1 MPMIIEN
8 GYVLQNSMVEK
19 KNIRIEGNKI
29 TEIGSNVKGS
39 DTIDASNH
47 LIMPGLVNTHTHVAM
62 TLLRGYADDI
72 PLSEWLKEYILPKEM
87 KLKPVDCYYGSLLG
101 IIEMIRS
108 GTTCFSDMYFH
119 EDQTVR
125 AVRESGMRAVLS
137 YGIADMG
144 DPRRGAYVVNMALKF
159 AYTVKDERIHVA
171 FGPHSP
177 YMCSSDFLMRIQ
189 ELAQKMGKIVHIHL
203 HEAEEEIKKY
213 HKKHEKTPIEL
224 LETIGFLQKNVCA
237 AHVVHVS
244 DRELDILKKNNVK
257 VLHCPASNLKL
268 GNGISPVAAMVEK
281 GMSVSLGT
289 DGAASNNSLDLFREM
304 RLMVL
309 LQKAHNS
316 QAMKADTAVKIA
328 TENGG
333 NALNWKTGKIEEGFL
348 ADLIFIDLKKV
359 SIVPRHNLVSNIVYS
374 MNSSAVDTVIIDG
387 KVIMEN
393 GTILTVDEEKIM
405 EKAQEKAFDLVN
417 R

>member
-1 MPMIIEN
+1 MIIKN
-8 GYVLQNSMVEK
+8 GYILQNSIVEK
-19 KNIRIEGNKI
+19 KNICIEGNKI
-29 TEIGSNVKGS
+29 TEIGKNVKGS
-39 DTIDASNH
+39 DTIDAKNH

-72 PLSEWLKEYILPKEM
+72 PLTEWLKDYIWPKEM

-119 EDQTVR
+119 EDQTAR

-137 YGIADMG
+137 PGIADLG
-144 DPRRGAYVVNMALKF
+144 DVKRGAYMVNMTLKF
-159 AYTVKDERIHVA
+159 VNTVKDERIDVA

-177 YMCSSDFLMRIQ
+177 YMCSSDFLLRIQ
-189 ELAQKMGKIVHIHL
+189 EHAQKLGKIVHIHL
-203 HEAEEEIKKY
+203 HETREEIKKF

-224 LETIGFLQKNVCA
+224 LESIGFLQKNVCA
-237 AHVVHVS
+237 AHVIHVS
-244 DRELDILKKNNVK
+244 DRECDILKKCNVK

-268 GNGISPVAAMVEK
+268 ANGISPVVTMIEK
-281 GMSVSLGT
+281 GIRVSLGT
-289 DGAASNNSLDLFREM
+289 DGAASNNTLDLFREM

-309 LQKAHNS
+309 LQKVNNS
-316 QAMKADTAVKIA
+316 QAMKADTAVAIA

-333 NALNWKTGKIEEGFL
+333 IALNWKTGKIEEGFL

-359 SIVPRHNLVSNIVYS
+359 SMVPQHNLVSNIVYS

-387 KVIMEN
+387 KVVMEN
-393 GTILTVDEEKIM
+393 GTILTIDEEKIV